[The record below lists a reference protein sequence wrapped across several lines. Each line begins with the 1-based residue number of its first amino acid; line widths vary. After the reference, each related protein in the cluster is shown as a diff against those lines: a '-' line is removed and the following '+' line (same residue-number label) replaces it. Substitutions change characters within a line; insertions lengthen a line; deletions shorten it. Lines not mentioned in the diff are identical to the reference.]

1 MYKIRLKEA
10 LELRGISVAMLAAKV
25 GTERTNIYKYLRG
38 DTTPKLEINRKIAEA
53 LHIDAN
59 WLAGCDVPMTPIDMD
74 KKRGVMFAQ
83 RLREALQNKG
93 MRPSTLAYRLE
104 LDRSTISNYM
114 NGKYRPKREMH
125 ERIAEI
131 LNVNPDWLA
140 GYDVPMI
147 PTIKTQFGRVN
158 MFAKRLKE
166 ALEYRNMRNST
177 LAYRIGVDRS
187 MISNY
192 LSGRC
197 NPKRELHNKIA
208 EVLKIDPDWLAGD
221 DVPMLPQ
228 ERSIRPRNIVP
239 VLGYVAAGIPIDA
252 ISDILDYEELSPD
265 MVKDGAEYFALQIKG
280 DSMAPRINTGDV
292 VIVRKQEDVDS
303 GQIAIVCV
311 NGDQATCKR
320 IIKQP
325 AGILLQPINQA
336 YQPVFYTVEQVHTIP
351 ITILG
356 RVVELRAKF

>member
-1 MYKIRLKEA
+1 MFAQRLKEA
-10 LELRGISVAMLAAKV
+10 LK
-25 GTERTNIYKYLRG
+25 
-38 DTTPKLEINRKIAEA
+38 NR
-53 LHIDAN
+53 
-59 WLAGCDVPMTPIDMD
+59 
-74 KKRGVMFAQ
+74 
-83 RLREALQNKG
+83 G

-140 GYDVPMI
+140 G
-147 PTIKTQFGRVN
+147 
-158 MFAKRLKE
+158 
-166 ALEYRNMRNST
+166 
-177 LAYRIGVDRS
+177 
-187 MISNY
+187 
-192 LSGRC
+192 
-197 NPKRELHNKIA
+197 
-208 EVLKIDPDWLAGD
+208 D

-228 ERSIRPRNIVP
+228 EGRLRPRNVVP